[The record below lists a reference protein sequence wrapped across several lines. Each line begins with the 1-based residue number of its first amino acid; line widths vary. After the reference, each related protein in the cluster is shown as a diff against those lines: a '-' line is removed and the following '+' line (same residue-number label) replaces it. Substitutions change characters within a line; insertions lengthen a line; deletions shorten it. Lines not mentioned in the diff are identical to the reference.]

1 MQALTTVSRHLGRP
15 AHRLTVT
22 KEAISS
28 FDIEDEDYLH
38 PRVGVCRRCWRQ
50 FSNRQAFE
58 EHAAGSCDKVS
69 KGKREKWQILH
80 DSFTPLLDSAVAVDN
95 LADTSLNFGEVSMQ
109 DEPMHSP
116 ARPSGFISATAP
128 WSQAPVSPA
137 AASIPSP
144 VSYFPRRSALS
155 ASASGEALVPAQEY
169 ERVQKERNHLRERTQ
184 QLERILAERGLALQ
198 SSGPSGGMLLSG
210 GSAAARSVAPISD
223 ASPVSPDRDSLVLHM
238 GSKPEEVD
246 VQGLM
251 NEPQENLSRQNSDMS
266 SGSRSTVHHV
276 TTSPPQRLVEY
287 EEGDRSKGGQQN
299 NTATPNRNACPSI
312 PDSGYS
318 SAGHRRY
325 GSFGDIGHMPGEM
338 HQGHQRTHGNFSV
351 APYPQ
356 RPQQQQQPG
365 KPHNNPRGPDEVF
378 QNTSISWRPTLFAP
392 LTPAP
397 AQQGA
402 AGQFQQAQPHTFL
415 PGQTP
420 AQGEG
425 IDDFFPDLFEM

>member
-28 FDIEDEDYLH
+28 FDIGDEDYPH

-50 FSNRQAFE
+50 FSERQAFE

-80 DSFTPLLDSAVAVDN
+80 DSFTPLLDSAVAAENMVSP
-95 LADTSLNFGEVSMQ
+95 SLNFGEASMQ
-109 DEPMHSP
+109 DEPIHSP
-116 ARPSGFISATAP
+116 VRPSRFVSANAP
-128 WSQAPVSPA
+128 WSQPPVSPA
-137 AASIPSP
+137 APIASQ
-144 VSYFPRRSALS
+144 VSYFPRRSVLATS
-155 ASASGEALVPAQEY
+155 TSGEALVSAQEY
-169 ERVQKERNHLRERTQ
+169 ERIHKERNHLRERTQ
-184 QLERILAERGLALQ
+184 QLERILAERGLPLQ
-198 SSGPSGGMLLSG
+198 SGGLSGGMPLLSDTPR
-210 GSAAARSVAPISD
+210 SAPPISD
-223 ASPVSPDRDSLVLHM
+223 AQPVSPDRDSLVLHM

-287 EEGDRSKGGQQN
+287 EERDCHKPGNQQD
-299 NTATPNRNACPSI
+299 TATPNRNACPSI

-325 GSFGDIGHMPGEM
+325 GSFGDIGHMPGEI
-338 HQGHQRTHGNFSV
+338 HQSHQRAYSSNFSV
-351 APYPQ
+351 APC
-356 RPQQQQQPG
+356 PQQQQRRQQPV
-365 KPHNNPRGPDEVF
+365 KPQNDTQGPDEVF
-378 QNTSISWRPTLFAP
+378 QNTNISWRSTLFAP
-392 LTPAP
+392 PTLAP

-402 AGQFQQAQPHTFL
+402 AGQFQQTQPHTFL

-425 IDDFFPDLFEM
+425 IDDFFTDLFEM